1 MKRITFALIFALI
14 FSFCLVYASAQEA
27 TISDDL
33 TKIYVDDITFVRFDA
48 SYAIYNRYYSKNN
61 ITLFDSQRDILKS
74 AIYKYGNGDG
84 CIILDAELTYTD
96 GAVLSAS
103 YLRED
108 YLPVYEALIGNYG
121 DYTVQFNY
129 PVGNDVI
136 ISTDFLISKAEDV
149 TFTAKNFRNK
159 EYKRVRAISADGLLA
174 LEKGYLAYDSD
185 GFYYLD
191 YKEND
196 LPLNGL
202 YEVGVDVELKAH
214 KITDE
219 ETINK
224 LSQARELYYGEDF
237 GRLENEDFID
247 IVGAAVMIAVFGVLP
262 ALVLI
267 FSLVFTFISK
277 KLYRKLFILCDILC
291 VVEIAFFIVFMGVL
305 SV

>member
-33 TKIYVDDITFVRFDA
+33 SRIYIDGITFVRFDA
-48 SYAIYNRYYSKNN
+48 SYVIHDYYYNEEY
-61 ITLFDSQRDILKS
+61 ITLSDSQSDILKS
-74 AIYKYGNGDG
+74 AKYEYTDDNV
-84 CIILDAELTYTD
+84 ILNAYMTYTD
-96 GAVLSAS
+96 GAVLNAF

-108 YLPVYEALIGNYG
+108 YLPVFKTLDSNYG

-149 TFTAKNFRNK
+149 TFTANHFRNK

-174 LEKGYLAYDSD
+174 LEKGCLAYDSD
-185 GFYYLD
+185 GFYYMD
-191 YKEND
+191 CKEND

-202 YEVGVDVELKAH
+202 YKADADVELKAH

-224 LSQARELYYGEDF
+224 LSQARELYYDEDF